1 MINRMLEAIL
11 RGMVILHQ
19 ENVAIAKEISGNE
32 GIESL
37 WNDMFFSAIKDVV
50 SAEDGGDVESEKIP
64 KNKKTSSATR
74 SKGEEK

>member
-1 MINRMLEAIL
+1 MLNRMLEAIL

-37 WNDMFFSAIKDVV
+37 WNELFFSAVKGVV
-50 SAEDGGDVESEKIP
+50 SMDEENEKIP